1 MIDKSGFGAYPNNVI
16 NIKNAKTEKSS
27 EVPAVTERRTHH
39 ALMMLEVLYTAFAKC
54 IPELQNRLT
63 PLEHS
68 VYEHD
73 GGIQYPVTAD
83 TVNSHRDRRHMPSK

>member
-1 MIDKSGFGAYPNNVI
+1 MIDKSDFGAYSNNVI
-16 NIKNAKTEKSS
+16 NMKNAKTEKSS

-54 IPELQNRLT
+54 IPE
-63 PLEHS
+63 
-68 VYEHD
+68 HD

-83 TVNSHRDRRHMPSK
+83 TVNSHQDRRHMPSK

>member
-1 MIDKSGFGAYPNNVI
+1 MIDKSGFGAYSNNV
-16 NIKNAKTEKSS
+16 KYENAKTEKSS

-39 ALMMLEVLYTAFAKC
+39 AMMMLEVLYTAFAKC
-54 IPELQNRLT
+54 IP
-63 PLEHS
+63 
-68 VYEHD
+68 EHD